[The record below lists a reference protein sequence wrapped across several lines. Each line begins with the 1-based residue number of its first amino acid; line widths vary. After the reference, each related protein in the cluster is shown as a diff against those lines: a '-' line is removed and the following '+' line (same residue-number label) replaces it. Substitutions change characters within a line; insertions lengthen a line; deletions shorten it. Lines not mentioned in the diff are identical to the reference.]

1 MTLRDEEDVELT
13 DKELTSRPRQQ
24 PRDDLRSLRLA
35 SSHLAK
41 TYQSLSPRLKD
52 PEKVLLRY
60 SRAQQQAQ
68 WIVSSSRSYLPED
81 FVFHFEARIGR
92 GYPSSPFDESVPTKR
107 AVLRLRKLIREL
119 LHSIASAAEGISEER
134 YGV

>member
-1 MTLRDEEDVELT
+1 MTSRDEDDIELSGT
-13 DKELTSRPRQQ
+13 RRQQ
-24 PRDDLRSLRLA
+24 PRDDFRSLKLA
-35 SSHLAK
+35 SSYLAK
-41 TYQSLSPRLKD
+41 TYQGLSPRLKD

-68 WIVSSSRSYLPED
+68 WIVSNFRPYLPED
-81 FVFHFEARIGR
+81 FVFHFESRIGR
-92 GYPSSPFDESVPTKR
+92 GYPSSPFDDSIPTKR

-119 LHSIASAAEGISEER
+119 LRSIASTAESMSEER

>member
-13 DKELTSRPRQQ
+13 GRKPASGPRQQ

-35 SSHLAK
+35 SSHLGK

-68 WIVSSSRSYLPED
+68 WIVSNFRSYLPED

-92 GYPSSPFDESVPTKR
+92 GYPSSPFDEAVPTKR
-107 AVLRLRKLIREL
+107 ALLRLRKLIREL
-119 LHSIASAAEGISEER
+119 LHSITSAVEGISEEG
-134 YGV
+134 YGA